1 MSTAGQLLVGAR
13 YIDGELRDLKVDLQR
28 PSVTRLFI
36 GQLPDVVI
44 KTVPYLFTLCAN
56 AQRLVAQGAV
66 NAALNETPH
75 PVENAA
81 LWVEMLHE
89 NLWRLLLDWPL
100 ALGLPAAR
108 EAFIAWRAVRHEPDV
123 AGRTKRLI
131 DETLHPLA
139 VDCCERLAAGG
150 GGGGADI
157 SVMRPPQLDP
167 LAWLGWWR
175 GEAPTFPSQPVPPS
189 VLAAY
194 RARLGEVDGAV
205 AALANG
211 QPFPVA
217 RAGEDGWGVGQTMTA
232 RGLLTHAVH
241 VDDGKVVRYLV
252 QAPTDALFANSEPLG
267 GLLAGRRFGNLD
279 QARQAIEQA
288 ILALDPC
295 LPYVL
300 DVQDA

>member
-1 MSTAGQLLVGAR
+1 MSSAGQLLVGAR
-13 YIDGELRDLKVDLQR
+13 RIDGELRELTVNLQR

-44 KTVPYLFTLCAN
+44 KTVPYLFTLCAH
-56 AQRLVAQGAV
+56 AQRLAAQAAV
-66 NAALNETPH
+66 NAALDETPH

-100 ALGLPAAR
+100 AVGVAPAR
-108 EAFIAWRAVRHEPDV
+108 EAFIAWRAVRHEAD
-123 AGRTKRLI
+123 AAERTQRLI
-131 DETLHPLA
+131 DETLRPLSSI
-139 VDCCERLAAGG
+139 CCEHLPEAGDHAGACPSPRLEPAGW
-150 GGGGADI
+150 
-157 SVMRPPQLDP
+157 
-167 LAWLGWWR
+167 LAWWR
-175 GEAPTFPSQPVPPS
+175 GETTSQPPLRAPTS

-194 RARLGEVDGAV
+194 RARLDEVDAAL

-211 QPFPVA
+211 WPFPVA
-217 RAGEDGWGVGQTMTA
+217 RAGAGGWGVGQTMTA
-232 RGLLTHAVH
+232 RGCLTHAVH

-252 QAPTDALFANSEPLG
+252 QAPTDGLFANPAPLG
-267 GLLAGRRFGNLD
+267 GLLAGRQFVTLD
-279 QARQAIEQA
+279 QARQALDLA

-295 LPYVL
+295 LPYTL